1 MIVKSFKAWQS
12 VHRWTSLIC
21 TLSLLLLC
29 LTGLPLIFKEEIG
42 LWSGTTV
49 VPTEMPPDTPRASI
63 DRFIEDAFK
72 RRPED
77 KIRYVAQSDDQPAWY
92 VAMGATADAAD
103 STAVFKYDARTGAM
117 INDIPQRQ
125 GIMFTLLSLHVDLF
139 AGLPGTLF
147 IGAMGL
153 CFLASMVSGIVLYGP
168 FTKRLD
174 FGEVRTKRS
183 PRVRWLD
190 LHNLLGIVA
199 AAWLLVVGVT
209 GVINTLALPLLS
221 VWQRTELADMTAAW
235 RGKPG
240 LATLT
245 SAQQAIE
252 TARLAAPGMDVAFM
266 RFPGSRFATSHH
278 YLIFMRG
285 ESALTKRLFKP
296 VMVDAE
302 NGTLTDSRSLPWY
315 LTLLLLSQPLHFGD
329 YGGMPLKIIW
339 ALLDIVTI
347 IVLGNGVYLWLR
359 RRKSP
364 VEAQFAEIEEL
375 AREA

>member
-1 MIVKSFKAWQS
+1 
-12 VHRWTSLIC
+12 
-21 TLSLLLLC
+21 
-29 LTGLPLIFKEEIG
+29 
-42 LWSGTTV
+42 
-49 VPTEMPPDTPRASI
+49 
-63 DRFIEDAFK
+63 
-72 RRPED
+72 
-77 KIRYVAQSDDQPAWY
+77 
-92 VAMGATADAAD
+92 
-103 STAVFKYDARTGAM
+103 M

-174 FGEVRTKRS
+174 FGAVRTKRS

-199 AAWLLVVGVT
+199 TAWLLVVGVT

-302 NGTLTDSRSLPWY
+302 NGTLTDSRC
-315 LTLLLLSQPLHFGD
+315 T
-329 YGGMPLKIIW
+329 
-339 ALLDIVTI
+339 ALVPHDAAAVAAAA
-347 IVLGNGVYLWLR
+347 LR
-359 RRKSP
+359 RLRRHA
-364 VEAQFAEIEEL
+364 AQDHLGAARPRDHRRAGQRRLSL
-375 AREA
+375 AGAPQVDGRSAVRRDRGAGA